1 MVTMWSTTPVHMA
14 WGKSQRWDEGTTFP
28 NQGGGSSSISSPA
41 LPYTGK
47 LLYPT
52 TGNYCTPQQAGLPP
66 TFILRLPGGC
76 EEPCGL
82 AFLKSG
88 WSVKQWIVWGL
99 APLHLNPL

>member
-1 MVTMWSTTPVHMA
+1 MVTLWSTTPVHMA

-52 TGNYCTPQQAGLPP
+52 TGRFASHIHTL
-66 TFILRLPGGC
+66 ILRLPGGC

-99 APLHLNPL
+99 ALLHLNPL